1 MSFSIADLRLQNQR
15 ITRAGPG
22 SAGKLVA
29 WLGAVQAQEYAPAR
43 WALGLRLSPGW
54 TDARIA
60 RSLDRGEILRT
71 HVLRPTWHFVA
82 RADIRWMLELTAP
95 GVHRRMSTYNR
106 QLGLDPAVMTRATG
120 IIERTLGDDGC
131 LTRGEL
137 GERLERAALPG
148 RSTHLAHI
156 VMHAELEGV
165 VCSGPRRGK
174 QLTYMLLPGR
184 APDARTLPRDEA
196 LGELA
201 RRYFQSHGPATIR
214 DFVWWS
220 GLRTADAKRGL
231 ESIGARSHDLDGLRY
246 WTLGRMPAGKSRRK
260 TTVLLLPIYDEYL
273 VAYRDRLVVPHSLYA
288 WSGGVGIRHSLVIG
302 GQLAGTWRT
311 VSGAGK
317 TVIEVEPQRQL
328 TTSERR
334 ALVQAVARYQ
344 RFLGTPVSV

>member
-120 IIERTLGDDGC
+120 IIERTLGDDG
-131 LTRGEL
+131 
-137 GERLERAALPG
+137 
-148 RSTHLAHI
+148 
-156 VMHAELEGV
+156 
-165 VCSGPRRGK
+165 
-174 QLTYMLLPGR
+174 
-184 APDARTLPRDEA
+184 
-196 LGELA
+196 
-201 RRYFQSHGPATIR
+201 
-214 DFVWWS
+214 
-220 GLRTADAKRGL
+220 
-231 ESIGARSHDLDGLRY
+231 
-246 WTLGRMPAGKSRRK
+246 
-260 TTVLLLPIYDEYL
+260 
-273 VAYRDRLVVPHSLYA
+273 
-288 WSGGVGIRHSLVIG
+288 
-302 GQLAGTWRT
+302 
-311 VSGAGK
+311 
-317 TVIEVEPQRQL
+317 
-328 TTSERR
+328 
-334 ALVQAVARYQ
+334 
-344 RFLGTPVSV
+344 